1 MNSPGWEK
9 LVEELEAKI
18 AALKSSNSQMFAEL
32 NRQELEIQ
40 DLRARLEMYR
50 DHSVQAIAN
59 KRIAELESENER
71 LKSAIESIQTTV
83 GWSNLVEFEASQE
96 QTK

>member
-59 KRIAELESENER
+59 KRIAELESYIIGIGCQGEWCG
-71 LKSAIESIQTTV
+71 KSGSLCDVCQFFAGE
-83 GWSNLVEFEASQE
+83 
-96 QTK
+96 